1 MNSSSPPEPQISLL
15 TAGKDRPYALGLAA
29 ALVAAG
35 GSLDFIGSDEVNA
48 LELPRTPLL
57 HFYNLRGGQSIRAS
71 LPQKLARIF
80 IYYVRLITYA
90 ATARSQVFH
99 ILWNNKFEWF
109 DRVVLMPYYRLLGKK
124 MILTAHNVNIGE
136 RDGHDSFLNRLTL
149 RIQYRLCHHIFVHN
163 RKMQQDL
170 CVGFGIPEAKTSVIP
185 LGVNHTVPNT
195 GLTRTTAQSRLGIAA
210 GEKVILF
217 FGQIAA
223 YKGLEILLAAFAE
236 LSRQDQACRLIIVG
250 RPKGGKDYCHHITQA
265 IAHSSAHH
273 RMILRIE
280 FVPDADTELY
290 FKAADV
296 LVLPYTSIF
305 QSGVLCLAYSF
316 GLPVIAADVGSLKE
330 EIIEGKTGFVFP
342 ARDVS
347 ALVATLKT
355 YFKSDLYHRPEHYRE
370 EIRKYANEKYSWA
383 GIAATTM
390 AVYASFAAAQPGRH
404 PLAATVKS

>member
-1 MNSSSPPEPQISLL
+1 MPEPQISLL

-29 ALVAAG
+29 ALVTAG
-35 GSLDFIGSDEVNA
+35 VSLDFIGSDEVNA
-48 LELPRTPLL
+48 LELPRTPLI

-71 LPQKLARIF
+71 LPQKMVRIF

-90 ATARSQVFH
+90 ATARPKVFH

-109 DRVVLMPYYRLLGKK
+109 DRIVLMPYYRLLRKK
-124 MILTAHNVNIGE
+124 IILTAHNVNIAA
-136 RDGHDSFLNRLTL
+136 RDGHDSFLNRMSL

-163 RKMQQDL
+163 RKMQQEL
-170 CVGFGIPEAKTSVIP
+170 CAGFGIPEDRTSVIP
-185 LGVNHTVPNT
+185 LGINHTVPNT
-195 GLTRTTAQSRLGIAA
+195 TLMRTEAQARLGIIA
-210 GEKVILF
+210 GERVILF

-223 YKGLEILLAAFAE
+223 YKGLEILLAAFEE
-236 LSRQDQACRLIIVG
+236 LIRSDQSCRLVIVG
-250 RPKGGKDYCHHITQA
+250 RPKGGKDYCHSITQA

-342 ARDVS
+342 ARDVP
-347 ALVATLKT
+347 ALVGTLKKF
-355 YFKSDLYHRPEHYRE
+355 FKSEIYRQSERYRE
-370 EIRKYANEKYSWA
+370 EIRKYAGEKYSWA

-390 AVYASFAAAQPGRH
+390 AVYAGFSAAQPGGRA
-404 PLAATVKS
+404 LAVTVKS

>member
-1 MNSSSPPEPQISLL
+1 MPDPQISLL

-35 GSLDFIGSDEVNA
+35 VSLDFIGSDEVNA
-48 LELPRTPLL
+48 LELPPTPLI

-71 LPQKLARIF
+71 LPQKMVRIF
-80 IYYVRLITYA
+80 IYYGRLILYA
-90 ATARSQVFH
+90 ATAQPKVFH

-109 DRVVLMPYYRLLGKK
+109 DRLVLMPYYRLLGKK
-124 MILTAHNVNIGE
+124 IVFTAHNINIGE
-136 RDGHDSFLNRLTL
+136 RDGHDSFLNRLSL
-149 RIQYRLCHHIFVHN
+149 KIQYRLCHHIFVHN
-163 RKMQQDL
+163 RKMQREL
-170 CVGFGIPEAKTSVIP
+170 CRGFGIPEEKTSVIP
-185 LGVNHTVPNT
+185 LGINHTVPHT
-195 GLTRTTAQSRLGIAA
+195 ALTRTAAQARLGIVP

-223 YKGLEILLAAFAE
+223 YKGLEILLAAFE
-236 LSRQDQACRLIIVG
+236 DLTRPDQGYRLIIVG
-250 RPKGGKDYCHHITQA
+250 RPKGGKDYCHSITQA

-280 FVPDADTELY
+280 FVPDVDTELY

-342 ARDVS
+342 ARDVP
-347 ALVATLKT
+347 ALANTLKT
-355 YFKSDLYHRPEHYRE
+355 FFKSDLYHQPECYRE
-370 EIRKYANEKYSWA
+370 AIRKFADEKYSWT

-390 AVYASFAAAQPGRH
+390 AVYAKFAPAQPGRR